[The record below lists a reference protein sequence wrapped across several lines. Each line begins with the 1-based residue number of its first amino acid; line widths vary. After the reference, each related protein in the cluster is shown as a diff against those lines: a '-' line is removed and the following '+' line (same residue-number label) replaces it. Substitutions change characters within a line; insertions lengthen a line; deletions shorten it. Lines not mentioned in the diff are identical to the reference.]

1 MRYAKIESHI
11 WADEK
16 FAKLTHDEQLL
27 FLYLLTCPHSNL
39 IGLFVLKPGYS
50 TGDLRIS
57 EQDFSNWISA
67 IKKSGLIL
75 YDRKTCLIWIKNFL
89 RHNPLTNPNQKKAAI
104 SIIKSLPKSY
114 VIKYF
119 LNTYEG
125 LNKGL
130 NEGLDKG
137 LNEGL
142 SKENRKDFR
151 NQPPIPIPNH
161 IPPPPP
167 IKENLLK
174 LTAEQAA
181 YFTKNYSEIDIDATV
196 AKIVKDMQLKGEF
209 VKNLFSLM
217 KYRLEHG
224 EGYSKIKKEKVPE
237 PIIGIPCNW
246 SRVDGNGQICPNC
259 QQKMIEMRHDSNPD
273 ERKHFCQYC
282 GTESD

>member
-1 MRYAKIESHI
+1 MRYAKVESHI

-50 TGDLRIS
+50 TGDLQIS
-57 EQDFSNWISA
+57 EEDFSNWISA

-75 YDRKTCLIWIKNFL
+75 YDRKTYLIWIKNFL

-114 VIKYF
+114 VIKCF

-125 LNKGL
+125 LS
-130 NEGLDKG
+130 
-137 LNEGL
+137 EGL
-142 SKENRKDFR
+142 SEGLNKENRKDFR

-161 IPPPPP
+161 NHIPPPPP
-167 IKENLLK
+167 IKENILK
-174 LTAEQAA
+174 LTAEQEA
-181 YFTKNYSEIDIDATV
+181 YFVRCYADIDLKATINRIIENM
-196 AKIVKDMQLKGEF
+196 KLKNESI
-209 VKNLFSLM
+209 KNLFSLV

-224 EGYSKIKKEKVPE
+224 EEYPKIKKEKVPK

-246 SRVDGNGQICPNC
+246 SQIDGNGQPCPDC
-259 QQKMIEMRHDSNPD
+259 QQIMVLIKHDSDPK
-273 ERKHFCQYC
+273 ELKHFCQFC
-282 GTESD
+282 GAESDAEK